1 MRLLAGRGMKLELL
15 GFEDYIYIYLTGWD
29 LDRQRHEENELI

>member
-15 GFEDYIYIYLTGWD
+15 GFEDYIYSTGWD

>member
-15 GFEDYIYIYLTGWD
+15 GFEDYIYTQPDGIWIDNDT
-29 LDRQRHEENELI
+29 RKMS